1 MSDQQNSCLMVI
13 FGATGDLAN
22 RKLFPA
28 LYSLFRDGVLPEH
41 FAVVGVA
48 RREKAP
54 EEFRRDVWEAV
65 RRNSRFEI
73 GDDEIWRDFSGRFY
87 YLRSDLREPGT
98 YGRLK
103 SLLGELDERY
113 QVAGNRIYYLAVAP
127 EHFSPIV
134 ENLAAAGLT
143 VIRQGSRGEGS
154 RGAAESGDGRE
165 SEQGSHPPGWQRLV
179 IEKPFGHDLASA
191 ESLNRQ
197 IRAVFDEEQIF
208 RIDHYLGKEMTQNI
222 MVIRFAN
229 AFFEPVWNRR
239 FIESIQITSSETG
252 GVEDRGNY
260 YEKAGALR
268 DMVQNHMLQLLTMI
282 AMEPP
287 SSLQTEA
294 IRDEKVKVLRSL
306 KPMDPEEIRKNVV
319 RGQYGAGAIKGQKVA
334 GYRQEPKVGP
344 ASDTET
350 FVAMKLFVENFRWA
364 GVPFYVRTGKRLP
377 VKATEIVVQ
386 FKSLPEI
393 LYFKEY
399 GKLAPNLLVL
409 RVSPQEGL
417 FVRLNTK
424 KPGTEDFIAPVAMDF
439 CQKCEAE
446 ANSPEAYERLLF
458 DVMRGDSTL
467 FTRWDEV
474 ALAWNFVDPMARA
487 WAERAPA
494 FPNYAAG
501 SWGPE
506 EQARLFEAGAGWWP
520 VYGQEGAEKVLG

>member
-1 MSDQQNSCLMVI
+1 MSDQQNSCIMVI

-28 LYSLFRDGVLPEH
+28 LYSLFRDGMLPEH
-41 FAVVGVA
+41 FAVVGLA
-48 RREKAP
+48 RREKTP
-54 EEFRRDVWEAV
+54 EEFRRDVWESVV
-65 RRNSRFEI
+65 RYSRFEAR
-73 GDDEIWRDFSGRFY
+73 DDKTWQDFAGRFY
-87 YLRSDLREPGT
+87 YLSSDLKETGT
-98 YGRLK
+98 YDKLK
-103 SLLGELDERY
+103 DLLAQLDERY
-113 QVAGNRIYYLAVAP
+113 AVPGNRMYYLAVAP
-127 EHFSPIV
+127 EHFSPIAK
-134 ENLAAAGLT
+134 NLTRAGPAPN
-143 VIRQGSRGEGS
+143 R
-154 RGAAESGDGRE
+154 
-165 SEQGSHPPGWQRLV
+165 PPNWQRVV

-191 ESLNRQ
+191 ESLNREL
-197 IRAVFDEEQIF
+197 REVFDEDRIF
-208 RIDHYLGKEMTQNI
+208 RIDHYLGKEMIQNI

-239 FIESIQITSSETG
+239 YIDNIQITSSETV
-252 GVEDRGNY
+252 GVWDRGGY

-268 DMVQNHMLQLLTMI
+268 DMVQNHMLQLVAMI

-294 IRDEKVKVLRSL
+294 VRDEKVKVLRSL
-306 KPMDPEEIRKNVV
+306 RPFDAEAVREQIV
-319 RGQYGAGAIKGQKVA
+319 RGQYGPGTIKGKTVA
-334 GYRQEPKVGP
+334 GYRQEPEVNP

-364 GVPFYVRTGKRLP
+364 GVPFYLRTGKRLP
-377 VKATEIVVQ
+377 VKATEIVVE

-399 GKLAPNLLVL
+399 GKLGPNLLVF
-409 RVSPQEGL
+409 RIQPQEGL
-417 FVRLNTK
+417 FMRLNAK
-424 KPGTEDFIAPVAMDF
+424 RPGTEDFIAPVSMDF

-474 ALAWNFVDPMARA
+474 ALAWEFVDPIARV
-487 WAERAPA
+487 WAEGAPS

-506 EQARLFEAGAGWWP
+506 EAQARLWAEGARWWP
-520 VYGQEGAEKVLG
+520 VYGEGGTGALL